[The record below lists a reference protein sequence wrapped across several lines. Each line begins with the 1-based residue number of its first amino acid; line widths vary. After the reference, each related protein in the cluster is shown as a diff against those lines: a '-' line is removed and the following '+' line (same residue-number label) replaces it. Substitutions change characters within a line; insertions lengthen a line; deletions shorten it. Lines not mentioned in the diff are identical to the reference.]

1 MNEWMAV
8 SCASTLLYSI
18 LLFETDEAVLSVCSP
33 GMGVSGASQPKATE
47 ATLLPP
53 AGLAVAA
60 SVLAVVAAV
69 VTAVAVLAV
78 LAPAQVVAAGCAG
91 GA

>member
-1 MNEWMAV
+1 MAV

-33 GMGVSGASQPKATE
+33 GMGGSGASQPKATE

-60 SVLAVVAAV
+60 SVLAAVA
-69 VTAVAVLAV
+69 TAVAVLAV

>member
-33 GMGVSGASQPKATE
+33 GMGGSGASQPKATE

-60 SVLAVVAAV
+60 SVLAAVA
-69 VTAVAVLAV
+69 TAVAVLAV

>member
-1 MNEWMAV
+1 MNAWMAV

-33 GMGVSGASQPKATE
+33 GMGGSGASQPKATE

-60 SVLAVVAAV
+60 SVLAAVATAV
-69 VTAVAVLAV
+69 AAVAVLA
-78 LAPAQVVAAGCAG
+78 PAQVQVVAAGCAG